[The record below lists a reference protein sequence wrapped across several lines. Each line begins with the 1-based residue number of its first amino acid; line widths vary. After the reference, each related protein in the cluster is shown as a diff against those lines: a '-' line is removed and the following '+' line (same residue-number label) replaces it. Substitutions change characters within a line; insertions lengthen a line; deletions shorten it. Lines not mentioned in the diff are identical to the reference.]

1 MVEIPSPEKVAS
13 LVSNVTETMFG
24 ISFEPVV
31 PYEPSP
37 QLIWRTVLLPIP
49 GKYPITVGLSSDR
62 AGCIKLGSAMFQVP
76 IEDVDPS
83 MMDDSLCELANMT
96 AGLLKSTLSLDQ
108 ALGLPHVIP
117 EGDPRSATA
126 RGEEAQLTVLRA
138 KEVGL
143 VLWILQGVV

>member
-24 ISFEPVV
+24 ISFEPVL

-49 GKYPITVGLSSDR
+49 GKHAITVGLSSDK
-62 AGCIKLGSAMFQVP
+62 AGCVLLGSAMFQVP
-76 IEDVDPS
+76 LEAVDAS

-108 ALGLPHVIP
+108 ALGLPKVIP
-117 EGDPRSATA
+117 DGDPRGAAA
-126 RGEEAQLTVLRA
+126 RADEAHATVLRA

-143 VLWILQGVV
+143 VLWILQGVD